1 MLTIVTTNTLNRE
14 LNSPNFTLEGEQQKA
29 S

>member
-1 MLTIVTTNTLNRE
+1 MLTNVTTNTLNRQ
-14 LNSPNFTLEGEQQKA
+14 LNSPNFALEGEQQKA